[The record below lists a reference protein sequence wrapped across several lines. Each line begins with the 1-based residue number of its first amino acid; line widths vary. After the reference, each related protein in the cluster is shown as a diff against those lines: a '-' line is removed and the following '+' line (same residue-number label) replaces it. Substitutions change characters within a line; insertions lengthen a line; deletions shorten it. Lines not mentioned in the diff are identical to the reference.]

1 MHTLETM
8 DSLMLAGEKLGS
20 AMHVGVLL
28 ILTPPPGAD
37 IGNYVDGLYRDGL
50 QRRPVL
56 VERASLAILDG
67 HHRFRAMQRLGL
79 ASINAVLIDYDDPR
93 LTLSSWSARDYT
105 RDEVRAA
112 AASGALLPAKSTRH
126 VLDPPLADMPVPL
139 SDLATA

>member
-1 MHTLETM
+1 MSDYACQRLEIARLRPTERV
-8 DSLMLAGEKLGS
+8 DAGHVERLAEEI
-20 AMHVGVLL
+20 H
-28 ILTPPPGAD
+28 
-37 IGNYVDGLYRDGL
+37 RDGL

-56 VERASLAILDG
+56 VERASLALLDG

-139 SDLATA
+139 TDLATA